1 MLKGF
6 TKQLFRH
13 SGATAVGVTAGVG
26 LDYAFGTQDRGGI
39 FGPGLGAAALM
50 ASTGAMGAGA
60 RSIANKIN
68 RPAMS
73 AMQAAR
79 KGQLGGMAFG
89 CAVKANKAFNSIKS
103 TVKGV

>member
-1 MLKGF
+1 
-6 TKQLFRH
+6 
-13 SGATAVGVTAGVG
+13 
-26 LDYAFGTQDRGGI
+26 
-39 FGPGLGAAALM
+39 
-50 ASTGAMGAGA
+50 MGAGA